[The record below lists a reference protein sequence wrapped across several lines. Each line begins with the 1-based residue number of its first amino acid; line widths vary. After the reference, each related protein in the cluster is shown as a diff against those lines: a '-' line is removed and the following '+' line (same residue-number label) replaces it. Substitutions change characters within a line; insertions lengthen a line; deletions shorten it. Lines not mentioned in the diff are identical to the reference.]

1 MLWTISL
8 PSPKERAFC
17 SKSSRAIRRPTFLPA
32 VPAGALRLV
41 LGEFAG
47 VLLASQ
53 RVLPRRAQS
62 VGYTFA
68 HPRLEGAL
76 RDLK

>member
-1 MLWTISL
+1 
-8 PSPKERAFC
+8 
-17 SKSSRAIRRPTFLPA
+17 
-32 VPAGALRLV
+32 VRLV

-62 VGYTFA
+62 VA
-68 HPRLEGAL
+68 VPL
-76 RDLK
+76 RIRA